1 MIKKILYHGSSEI
14 ISMPVYGLG
23 KLYNDYGQGFYCT
36 ENLEMAK
43 EWSCTEET
51 DGYVNQYEIDESGLL
66 ILNLMEKRYS
76 VLHWLAILMKYRK
89 IRLSSAVMKRGR
101 EWLLEHFLPEVDGYD
116 VIIGYRADDSYF
128 SFARAFVNN
137 EISLSRLSYAM
148 RLGKL
153 GEQYVLKSQ
162 KAFGALHFLSYEGVD
177 SVEYY
182 VKRRARDEKAR
193 SAYQAKAEED
203 DIDGI
208 YMRDLIRGEVSA
220 EDERL
225 WN

>member
-1 MIKKILYHGSSEI
+1 
-14 ISMPVYGLG
+14 
-23 KLYNDYGQGFYCT
+23 
-36 ENLEMAK
+36 
-43 EWSCTEET
+43 
-51 DGYVNQYEIDESGLL
+51 
-66 ILNLMEKRYS
+66 
-76 VLHWLAILMKYRK
+76 
-89 IRLSSAVMKRGR
+89 MKRGR
-101 EWLLEHFLPEVDGYD
+101 EWLLEHFLPDVDGYD
-116 VIIGYRADDSYF
+116 VVIGYRADDSYF

-137 EISLSRLSYAM
+137 EISLEQLSYAM

-162 KAFGALHFLSYEGVD
+162 KAISGDTLSFLEGVD

-182 VKRRARDEKAR
+182 VKRRARDEQAR
-193 SAYQAKAEED
+193 NAYRKKVEED

-225 WN
+225 WD

>member
-1 MIKKILYHGSSEI
+1 
-14 ISMPVYGLG
+14 
-23 KLYNDYGQGFYCT
+23 
-36 ENLEMAK
+36 
-43 EWSCTEET
+43 
-51 DGYVNQYEIDESGLL
+51 
-66 ILNLMEKRYS
+66 
-76 VLHWLAILMKYRK
+76 
-89 IRLSSAVMKRGR
+89 
-101 EWLLEHFLPEVDGYD
+101 
-116 VIIGYRADDSYF
+116 
-128 SFARAFVNN
+128 
-137 EISLSRLSYAM
+137 M

-193 SAYQAKAEED
+193 SAYQAKAEAD